1 MIYDEGTGVYLFL
14 YDRPDDGP
22 GFADH
27 WFETV
32 EEAES
37 ACIVMYGITAKDWT
51 NIADPM
57 PDCQHD
63 WINPTRVKRD
73 ADGNKL
79 WGQFEPANEV
89 V

>member
-1 MIYDEGTGVYLFL
+1 
-14 YDRPDDGP
+14 
-22 GFADH
+22 
-27 WFETV
+27 
-32 EEAES
+32 
-37 ACIVMYGITAKDWT
+37 MYGIMAKDWT